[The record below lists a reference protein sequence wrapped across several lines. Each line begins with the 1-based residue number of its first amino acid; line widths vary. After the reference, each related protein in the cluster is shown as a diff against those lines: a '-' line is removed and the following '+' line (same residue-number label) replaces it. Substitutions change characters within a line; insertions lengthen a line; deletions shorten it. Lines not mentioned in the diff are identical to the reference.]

1 MRRNP
6 NLIMEQERGT
16 ARPISYFFFFFN
28 RGTSTHPVFFFI
40 NENAPCPLCPQTG
53 QGSPVPNADTWDCQ
67 HREETDNKENENS
80 INNEERTT
88 RTRRKDSRNAE
99 SLLIIKRGM

>member
-1 MRRNP
+1 MSS
-6 NLIMEQERGT
+6 LS
-16 ARPISYFFFFFN
+16 AD
-28 RGTSTHPVFFFI
+28 
-40 NENAPCPLCPQTG
+40 G
-53 QGSPVPNADTWDCQ
+53 QGSPVPNADTWDSQ

-99 SLLIIKRGM
+99 PLLIIKRGM